1 MKNLYSINT
10 LVKALAISSGL
21 TAIPLNAA
29 ISITEI
35 MPSNLST
42 IVSDKYDYNGYV
54 EIHNDGEQ
62 IDLKGWT
69 VTNEKEGKVLWSIRL
84 EQSHILKKGYN
95 LLFFAKDDVAES
107 NSNTASNM
115 NPLFVG
121 TVSQKLTSDE
131 GRLILSNGSERIS
144 IAYPKQY
151 PHISYGK
158 KGYMIPSPGIANTS
172 AYELSDRVAAPK
184 FSGTAPG
191 VIYAGGN
198 ATVQLQCATA
208 DAKIYYTLDG
218 SIPTLE
224 KGTVYESPIALN
236 KTTIV
241 RARAYK
247 DGALYS
253 DVVTGSYL
261 FTDAIYSSCGT
272 SKLPIVSICSDR
284 DHFYGDKMGLCV
296 KGSNGAPSKCSTDM
310 TSANYYQ
317 DWLRPANFEYIID
330 GKVVDS
336 QEVEVGVF
344 GVCSRGHAVKSFKIK
359 ANKRTG
365 NNKFQYTKFFADR
378 SYTKYK
384 ALALRNG
391 GNGYYMHSRWRDGY
405 MQSLAKGLNI
415 DYQAYQPVGYF
426 LNGEYKGLMGLR
438 ERTDEDY
445 IYSNYGYDEDEIEYL
460 RVMKDVGKYV
470 AEIGTDEAYYKME
483 QYAANNHGD
492 ADFYEKMS
500 QMMDIDEYIDYQIIQ
515 QFVANTD
522 WVNNNT
528 KVWRKKDGG
537 KFRWIL
543 FDTDFGLST
552 SSTSSAN
559 MLNFCMNGNSA
570 DNTNTNTGGNTTPAG
585 PGAGGFGGGFG
596 GGGFDFGGG
605 FGGFGFGATVDTK
618 YCTLFKGC
626 MQNEDFKYHFL
637 DRYTYLL
644 ETRFTDARLTAV
656 YDSISALVK
665 EEECAM
671 IAAKVSD
678 DTQSNYDSA
687 IQSMLNFAKQRPS
700 VVERQLVAH
709 YGVQSAKAD
718 VSVRMNF
725 NGNVPEYR
733 FLVNKIASTSDY
745 KRQLFIGE
753 RVKVELRVPTG
764 YKIESWT
771 INGEKK
777 NGTATSYL
785 DTVSTSGMDIEV
797 NMIADSEF
805 RIPKLYINEVCSS
818 NNITE
823 DEYGSKPDW
832 IEIYNSEDQDV
843 DLAGMII
850 KNVTTAAST
859 QIPYNY
865 SSTVIPA
872 KGRVVIWADKES
884 ASGPLHVD
892 FKLSADAAQKIQLI
906 LPYAGKE
913 ELIDEVTYQTHT
925 KNGSYGRQMD
935 GNSDWTVFASC
946 SDQNLGKKIATP
958 KLENGSLIC
967 DDPSGMADVDADGIV
982 YPNPTNSEWTINV
995 DGEYVVSNML
1005 GQVVESGDAYEGMSF
1020 GGDYKAG
1027 VYLLKIGDKLVKII
1041 KR

>member
-1 MKNLYSINT
+1 MKNLYSIYMQRLLKT
-10 LVKALAISSGL
+10 LVVSAGSLAAISSS
-21 TAIPLNAA
+21 AA
-29 ISITEI
+29 IKLTEI

-54 EIHNDGEQ
+54 EIYNDGDQ
-62 IDLKGWT
+62 FDLNGWT
-69 VTNEKEGKVLWSIRL
+69 VTNEKEGKVEWTLRL
-84 EQSHILKKGYN
+84 TQSHILKKGYN
-95 LLFFAKDDVAES
+95 LLFFAKDGVAET
-107 NSNTASNM
+107 NSNVASNV

-121 TVSQKLTSDE
+121 TVSQKLTSDA
-131 GRLILSNGSERIS
+131 GKLILTNGSQTIS
-144 IAYPKQY
+144 IEYPKQY
-151 PHISYGK
+151 PHLSYGDG
-158 KGYMIPSPGIANTS
+158 GYMVPSPGADNNAALKIES
-172 AYELSDRVAAPK
+172 RVASPK
-184 FSGTAPG
+184 FSGTNPG
-191 VIYAGGN
+191 VVYAGGN
-198 ATVQLQCATA
+198 ATVQLQCAT
-208 DAKIYYTLDG
+208 DGAKIYYTLDG
-218 SIPTLE
+218 SLPSVE
-224 KGTVYESPIALN
+224 RGTVYESPIQID

-261 FTDAIYSSCGT
+261 FTDDIYASCGS
-272 SKLPIVSICSDR
+272 SKLPIVSITSDR
-284 DHFYGDKMGLCV
+284 EHFYDDKLGICV
-296 KGSNGAPSKCSTDM
+296 RGTNGAPATCSSDQNQT
-310 TSANYYQ
+310 ANYYQ
-317 DWLRPANFEYIID
+317 SWLRPANFEYIID
-330 GKVVDS
+330 GKVVDN

-344 GVCSRGHAVKSFKIK
+344 GVCSRGHDVKSFKIK

-405 MQSLAKGLNI
+405 MQTLARGMNI

-460 RVMKDVGKYV
+460 RVMKDEGKYV

-483 QYAANNHGD
+483 NFAASNSGD
-492 ADFYEKMS
+492 ADFYDKLS

-543 FDTDFGLST
+543 FDMDFGLST
-552 SSTSSAN
+552 SSSASNN
-559 MLNFCMNGNSA
+559 MLNYCINGSTA
-570 DNTNTNTGGNTTPAG
+570 DNTGGMGGPGGMAG
-585 PGAGGFGGGFG
+585 PGGFGGLG
-596 GGGFDFGGG
+596 GGMGG
-605 FGGFGFGATVDTK
+605 FGGFGGMNMPGFADAK

-637 DRYTYLL
+637 DRYTYML

-656 YDSISALVK
+656 YDSMAALVK

-671 IAAKVSD
+671 IAARVCD
-678 DTQSNYDSA
+678 ETQNNYDSA

-700 VVERQLVAH
+700 IIERQLVAH
-709 YGVQSAKAD
+709 YGVQSTKAD
-718 VSVRMNF
+718 VSVRMSF
-725 NGNVPEYR
+725 NGTVPPYR

-745 KRQLFIGE
+745 SRKLFVGE
-753 RVKVELRVPTG
+753 RIKVELRVPTG
-764 YKIESWT
+764 YKIESWI
-771 INGEKK
+771 INGETV
-777 NGTATSYL
+777 NGTNSSYL
-785 DTVSTSGMDIEV
+785 GEVASSGMDIEV
-797 NMIADSEF
+797 KLSSDSEYQ
-805 RIPKLYINEVCSS
+805 IPRLYINEVCAS

-823 DEYGSKPDW
+823 DEYGEKPDW
-832 IEIYNSEDQDV
+832 IEIYNDENHDV

-850 KNVTTAAST
+850 KNVTNSASSEF
-859 QIPYNY
+859 PYNY

-872 KGRVVIWADKES
+872 KGRVVVWADKAS

-892 FKLSADAAQKIQLI
+892 FKLSAEVSQKLQLI
-906 LPYAGKE
+906 LPYAGENKV
-913 ELIDEVTYQTHT
+913 IDEVTVQTHSQ
-925 KNGSYGRQMD
+925 NGSYGRQKD
-935 GNSDWTVFASC
+935 GQSEWTVFNPC
-946 SDQNLGKKIATP
+946 REETLGKLIATP
-958 KLENGSLIC
+958 HIENGSKTC
-967 DDPSGMADVDADGIV
+967 DDPTGVADVIAEDIV
-982 YPNPTNSEWTINV
+982 YPNPTNSEWTINM

-1005 GQVVESGDAYEGMSF
+1005 GQVVESGMAYEGLSF

-1027 VYLLKIGDKLVKII
+1027 VYLLSIGDKVIKII